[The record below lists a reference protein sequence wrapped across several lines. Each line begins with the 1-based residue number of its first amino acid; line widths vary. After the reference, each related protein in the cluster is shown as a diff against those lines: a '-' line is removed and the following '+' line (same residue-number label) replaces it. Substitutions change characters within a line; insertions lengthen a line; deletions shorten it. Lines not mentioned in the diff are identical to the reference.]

1 MKKVLVLLHVP
12 YDGEG
17 SVGDYLRDRGMA
29 FDVVK
34 VWEPYTLPDVFQYAA
49 LIVMGGPM
57 GVYEDFPSRDDELA
71 LIKSAAGT
79 VPILAICLGSQLLA
93 SALGARVY
101 PNVREGKHL
110 KEVGYYTVELTAE
123 GAASPLFKGFD
134 RDVRVFQWH
143 GDAFD
148 VPAGASLLATAPGC
162 HHQAFAWKNAL
173 GVLFH
178 FDLTPEI
185 IHGLVEAHRDWTH
198 QHFDLDEAKLERD
211 APEYGPLMKAQ
222 CYRLLD
228 NFFSATAGWSSQSF
242 SLSFFGR

>member
-1 MKKVLVLLHVP
+1 MKKVLVLVHVP
-12 YDGEG
+12 YEGEG
-17 SVGDYLRDRGMA
+17 SVGDYLRARGMD

-34 VWEPYTLPDVFQYAA
+34 LWEPYVLPDIVQYAA

-57 GVYEDFPSRDDELA
+57 GVYEEFPSRDDELA
-71 LIKSAAGT
+71 LIKSAVGT
-79 VPILAICLGSQLLA
+79 VPVLGICLGSQLLA
-93 SALGARVY
+93 HALGARVY

-110 KEVGYYTVELTAE
+110 KEVGYSTVQLTAA

-134 RDVRVFQWH
+134 REVRVFQWH

-148 VPAGASLLATAPGC
+148 LPADASLLATSSRC
-162 HHQAFAWKNAL
+162 HHQAFAWKNAV

-198 QHFDLDEAKLERD
+198 QHFDLDEAKLAREAREF
-211 APEYGPLMKAQ
+211 APLMKAQ

-228 NFFSATAGWSSQSF
+228 NFFSATAG
-242 SLSFFGR
+242 